1 MPQILIE
8 PQNPLDLT
16 IVQLE
21 DLAQSIREID
31 PSYDVRFAY
40 RKQKGYGVTWW
51 EVLYIWLPWI
61 GTAVGAIAVEKAVE
75 KIIDLS
81 IDWFRRR
88 FNKEGKWKRPKYVAI
103 LGPDGKVL
111 KSVRVNDEAQEP
123 EDLTEEDQQKPPR
136 SLPPIR

>member
-1 MPQILIE
+1 MPEILIE

-16 IVQLE
+16 TEQLE
-21 DLAQSIREID
+21 DLAQSLRGID
-31 PSYDVRFAY
+31 ASYDVRFAY
-40 RKQKGYGVTWW
+40 REQKGYGVTWW

-61 GTAVGAIAVEKAVE
+61 GVAAGAIAGEKAVE
-75 KIIDLS
+75 KIVELS
-81 IDWFRRR
+81 IDWARRR
-88 FNKEGKWKRPKYVAI
+88 FKKEGEQKRPKYVAI

-111 KSVRVNDEAQEP
+111 KSVRLNDEAQEP